1 MEESHLLMTEQ
12 AQEVKGQK
20 KKRKKEVRGLIM
32 ISDALMLPL
41 EAALMIRLPLGRA
54 WRSEKSRSQILR
66 EKHQG
71 GTHLYS

>member
-1 MEESHLLMTEQ
+1 MMEQ

-20 KKRKKEVRGLIM
+20 KKKKEEVKGLIM

-41 EAALMIRLPLGRA
+41 EAALMVHLPLGRA
-54 WRSEKSRSQILR
+54 WHIEESRSQILR